1 MQWQGLGRRLS
12 RPQVIVA
19 GPQVGLRAFRRRR
32 LIGGRLEETVV
43 KTSSVSPILA
53 VVAAASFAL
62 MAVVAPVQEAQAGKG
77 GGARATTATSKFS
90 TSARAAPKLTCVGP
104 YCRRGPSENRPATT
118 GTHKSSGNK
127 APATWTAQGQANPV
141 RHPYQDAGTRPGGVK
156 VSGGTRRL
164 GAPPQGPRPGGGGCA
179 RWPNTPS
186 CHPIVRDHRGPRV
199 VPKEDPPQKW

>member
-1 MQWQGLGRRLS
+1 
-12 RPQVIVA
+12 
-19 GPQVGLRAFRRRR
+19 
-32 LIGGRLEETVV
+32 V
-43 KTSSVSPILA
+43 KTLSASPTLA
-53 VVAAASFAL
+53 VVAAASFAA
-62 MAVVAPVQEAQAGKG
+62 MAIVAPVQEAQAGKG
-77 GGARATTATSKFS
+77 GGARATTAASKFN
-90 TSARAAPKLTCVGP
+90 ARVRAAPRLTCVGHCP
-104 YCRRGPSENRPATT
+104 RRPSEHRATT
-118 GTHKSSGNK
+118 TGINKAIGNK

-141 RHPYQDAGTRPGGVK
+141 RHPYQDSGSRLGGVK